1 MSIQD
6 PIEYMI
12 AHLEAMPFFTTVY
25 GLSEL
30 LDNGK
35 GKIVPVHF
43 PNGAIKPK
51 EIKINKLGAAYFRKR
66 ERIGITE
73 NKSQNFQA
81 CATLYTYTV
90 PLRLVAITKREYF
103 PLNNAYSADRL
114 ASTIVKAI
122 TTENG
127 QLKRDMNVQRV
138 TIRARTYSTDIRT
151 VKNEEFQGIE
161 NPQFNLEDIAVALD
175 VDVRIDA
182 YAQCLEEACSYL
194 PKFYLQLE
202 SYIALP

>member
-12 AHLEAMPFFTTVY
+12 AQLEAMPFFTTVY

-30 LDNGK
+30 LDNGQ

-43 PNGAIKPK
+43 PNGSTKP
-51 EIKINKLGAAYFRKR
+51 ENIKINKLGAAYFRKR
-66 ERIGITE
+66 DNIGIAE
-73 NKSQNFQA
+73 NQNQNFQS
-81 CATLYTYTV
+81 CSTLYTYTV
-90 PLRLVAITKREYF
+90 PLRLIAITKREYF
-103 PLNNAYSADRL
+103 PSNNAYSADRL
-114 ASTIVKAI
+114 ASTIIKAI

-138 TIRARTYSTDIRT
+138 TIRARKYSTDIRT
-151 VKNEEFQGIE
+151 VKNQEFQGVD

-182 YAQCLEEACSYL
+182 YAQCLEEACSYI